1 MSDQLLKRTKH
12 QDSNMN
18 SKQLLF
24 SICLF
29 LAGALVDVSAS
40 NLKVITLNDVPV
52 TGFDQGDADSPGP
65 FIVGIA
71 KTSE

>member
-1 MSDQLLKRTKH
+1 MKGGLVT
-12 QDSNMN
+12 
-18 SKQLLF
+18 F
-24 SICLF
+24 CLF
-29 LAGALVDVSAS
+29 LAGALLDVQAS
-40 NLKVITLNDVPV
+40 NLKVITLNEVPV